1 MSKRQ
6 CSALREANKVEILSL
21 IDNALDLLSSI
32 DKEQVQSVRKWTKE
46 KKQSGVLRLPLA
58 EHGFSMFIRVFSDIG
73 VHSILFDTGSSP
85 EGVVVNADGM
95 GVNLSDIEAVVLSHG
110 HPDHS
115 GGLLS
120 VVKTVEKPDLSI
132 VVHEDMFKVRGMVT
146 ADGTVRRHQPLPL
159 DDEVKPARYVRTK
172 QPYLLADNTVL
183 VTGEIPS
190 QTSFEKGLP
199 THRTLIDGKWE
210 PEPWLRD
217 DRAIVINL
225 RQKGLIVLSGC
236 GHSGIINTV
245 LYAKQITK
253 IDEVY
258 AIMGG
263 FHLAGKE
270 HESRISQT
278 VDELKRLK
286 PKLIAPSHCTG
297 WRGIYAIYQ
306 AMPQAFIWNSVGNLY
321 RFQQK
326 MYNKGNGARRVD

>member
-1 MSKRQ
+1 MNKKQ
-6 CSALREANKVEILSL
+6 YCALREANSVEILSL
-21 IDNALDLLSSI
+21 IDNSLDFLSSI
-32 DKEQVQSVRKWTKE
+32 EKEQVQSVRKWTKE
-46 KKQSGVLRLPLA
+46 KKRSGVSRLPLA
-58 EHGFSMFIRVFSDIG
+58 EHGFSMLIRVSSG
-73 VHSILFDTGSSP
+73 NSAHSILFDTGSSP
-85 EGVVVNADGM
+85 KGVIVNADGM

-110 HPDHS
+110 HPDHA

-120 VVKTVEKPDLSI
+120 VVKIVNKRDLPI
-132 VVHEDMFKVRGMVT
+132 IVHEDMFKTRGMVN
-146 ADGTVRRHQPLPL
+146 ADDTIRKHQAFPL

-172 QPYLLADNTVL
+172 QPYLLTDNTIL
-183 VTGEIPS
+183 VTGEIPK

-225 RQKGLIVLSGC
+225 KQKGLIVLSGC
-236 GHSGIINTV
+236 GHAGIVNTT
-245 LYAKQITK
+245 LYAKQITG

-270 HESRISQT
+270 PESRISQT
-278 VDELKRLK
+278 VDELKRLN

-306 AMPQAFIWNSVGNLY
+306 AMPQAFMWNSVGNLY
-321 RFQQK
+321 RF
-326 MYNKGNGARRVD
+326 